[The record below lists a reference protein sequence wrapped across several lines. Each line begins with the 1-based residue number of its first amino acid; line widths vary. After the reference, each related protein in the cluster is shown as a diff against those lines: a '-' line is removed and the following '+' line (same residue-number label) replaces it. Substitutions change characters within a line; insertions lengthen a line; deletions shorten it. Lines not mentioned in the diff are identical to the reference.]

1 MTKYG
6 IKIKGIL
13 KCDDKFLI
21 VKKWY
26 NDRIEDPY
34 QWEFLDT
41 DLEDGETPE
50 ATCLRYVQE
59 STGIDAGISSMP
71 YTWVYKLGDNNYLGI
86 AFLCRVDE
94 SPVILSEALSD
105 YKWVSAD
112 ELPNYINNGHVLEDM
127 REAGVI

>member
-21 VKKWY
+21 VRKWY
-26 NDRIEDPY
+26 NDRIENPY

-50 ATCLRYVQE
+50 ITCLRYVQE
-59 STGIDAGISSMP
+59 STGIDASISSMP
-71 YTWVYKLGDNNYLGI
+71 YTWVYRLGDNHYLGI
-86 AFLCRVDE
+86 AFLCRVDDV
-94 SPVILSEALSD
+94 PVILSEALSD
-105 YKWVSAD
+105 YKWVRAD
-112 ELPNYINNGHVLEDM
+112 ELPDYIDNGRVLEDR